1 MTIKE
6 YLKDYYALE
15 GPFSSIYQTMKN
27 IQLWQ
32 DFALWAGS
40 DKTLYWL
47 FKILTRFGNTS
58 IHPDRAVALCSAMGI
73 ETWEELLNY
82 AVKANETSFDGAGLF
97 DYLNPTI
104 DVSRFTQTATSA
116 DIQSLIIRAGL
127 RSATPNMDD
136 SENFLIP
143 DDMVDEIF
151 GKCDSDR
158 FGYITNRRDCDGFSR
173 VVRGQTARW
182 GMDNMLLGTVHAP
195 FYQDDILKGNH
206 SLLIAIGE
214 SGTIYF
220 RDGQNDDIKWQG
232 SDPAI
237 GLNGINRMGQ
247 IEYMRF

>member
-6 YLKDYYALE
+6 FLKDYYALD

-58 IHPDRAVALCSAMGI
+58 IHPDKAVSLCASMGI
-73 ETWEELLNY
+73 TTWEELLNY
-82 AVKANETSFDGAGLF
+82 AEKANETSFDGAGMY

-104 DVSRFTQTATSA
+104 DVSRFTKTATSA
-116 DIQSLIIRAGL
+116 DIQDLIVRAGL
-127 RSATPNMDD
+127 QSATPNMDD

-151 GKCDSDR
+151 DKCDSDR
-158 FGYITNRRDCDGFSR
+158 FGYITNKRDCDDFSR
-173 VVRGQTARW
+173 VVRGQTSRW
-182 GMDNMLLGTVHAP
+182 GIGNMLLGTVHAS
-195 FYQDDILKGNH
+195 FYWDEELKGRH
-206 SLLIAIGE
+206 SFLIAVGE

-220 RDGQNDDIKWQG
+220 RDGQDDNIKWQG
-232 SDPAI
+232 ADPVV
-237 GLNGINRMGQ
+237 GLGGINRMGQ